1 MFRVAKRNTKVVI
14 VDEGLDPKLRR
25 SILGKLLSKIN
36 ALYASVPPLK
46 ELKELTS
53 SIHVEWGFIPSK
65 VVPIWPYYLIIAEK

>member
-14 VDEGLDPKLRR
+14 VDEGLNLELRG
-25 SILGKLLSKIN
+25 SILGRLLLKIN
-36 ALYASVPPLK
+36 ALYTSVPPLK

-65 VVPIWPYYLIIAEK
+65 VVPI